1 MNSEWWPRGIHKL
14 PGSSEAFAMFIRSSF
29 FSKLRAAQ
37 PSSGCKTCTG
47 SEAWCRG
54 HSRHA
59 SSAAVPK
66 LSCKL
71 QEPCGCAASQ
81 RQGWNIKTH
90 AHCGSNFVRLVPRL
104 SCAESDVGFGVIL
117 HYARLSRPTAY
128 YCIPAC
134 RASSAQQPL
143 HLLAALQVWRIAEEY
158 LETGAGTVPEAAGSP
173 PDLAFQP
180 VKHLPLGSHCI
191 CELPLQVWSCRLAT
205 LLLCSTSLL
214 PSFVCSAHGCFFL
227 CCIAREAH
235 QDTFAPILPGCD

>member
-14 PGSSEAFAMFIRSSF
+14 PGSSEDLPCASAPASSASCVQRSP
-29 FSKLRAAQ
+29 RQAA
-37 PSSGCKTCTG
+37 
-47 SEAWCRG
+47 
-54 HSRHA
+54 RHA
-59 SSAAVPK
+59 QVPKHGVAVTQDTPAAVPK
-66 LSCKL
+66 LSCIL
-71 QEPCGCAASQ
+71 QEPYGCAASQ

-90 AHCGSNFVRLVPRL
+90 AHCGANFLRLVPRL
-104 SCAESDVGFGVIL
+104 SCAESDVGFRVIL

-128 YCIPAC
+128 HCIPAC
-134 RASSAQQPL
+134 KASSAQQPL
-143 HLLAALQVWRIAEEY
+143 HLRAALQVWHIAEEY
-158 LETGAGTVPEAAGSP
+158 LKMGAGTVPEAAGSP

-191 CELPLQVWSCRLAT
+191 CKLPLQVWSCRLAT